1 MSKLPVVSG
10 KKLLKALSKAGYHV
24 HDQKGSHIHLR
35 HPTKR
40 PLTILHHKTIA
51 KGTLRAIL
59 KQANIDIEEFLNLLI
74 VLTE

>member
-10 KKLLKALSKAGYHV
+10 KKVLSVLVKYGFYV

-35 HPTKR
+35 HPEKR
-40 PLTILHHKTIA
+40 PVTIPNHKTIA

-59 KQANIDIEEFLNLLI
+59 KEAGINLEEFLNLLI
-74 VLTE
+74 IIE